1 MGARPIAKNTMRLLR
16 LLALAALALLLCPA
30 LPALAIAIPEYTPNV
45 VDPTGALSDAQ
56 RQQVN
61 DALHQIREEQ
71 NIWGAVYVVPSLD
84 GEDIEQVADAA
95 FQKWQ
100 LGSKGANNGLLLVLA
115 LQDRRSRFE
124 VGYGLEGVLPDA
136 VARRALDDHLAPKM
150 RQGDTA
156 GAIVDA
162 FGFMARVAAQDPES
176 LAELSRAS
184 SAAEQDERADWKRG
198 VAAWAGLLALIW
210 LLPPLLA
217 RRQQRLRARLQQ
229 RHPELAD
236 APEEIASSKRKRA
249 SSGAFIKLFLTIN
262 PGVFVLVLSS
272 LFWLAF
278 WLWIAAE
285 VLTLCLMLALSGRRY
300 RSPDRYRAFLQ
311 EQERMRK
318 ALIRKGHV
326 VETAAGTYAYTPAYY
341 ASEAA
346 SSSSSSSSSDSS
358 SSGGGSSGGGGAS
371 SSW

>member
-1 MGARPIAKNTMRLLR
+1 MASPPGPACLR
-16 LLALAALALLLCPA
+16 W
-30 LPALAIAIPEYTPNV
+30 
-45 VDPTGALSDAQ
+45 S
-56 RQQVN
+56 
-61 DALHQIREEQ
+61 
-71 NIWGAVYVVPSLD
+71 
-84 GEDIEQVADAA
+84 
-95 FQKWQ
+95 
-100 LGSKGANNGLLLVLA
+100 
-115 LQDRRSRFE
+115 
-124 VGYGLEGVLPDA
+124 
-136 VARRALDDHLAPKM
+136 
-150 RQGDTA
+150 
-156 GAIVDA
+156 
-162 FGFMARVAAQDPES
+162 
-176 LAELSRAS
+176 
-184 SAAEQDERADWKRG
+184 
-198 VAAWAGLLALIW
+198 W

-217 RRQQRLRARLQQ
+217 RRQHRLRARLLQ

-236 APEEIASSKRKRA
+236 VPEEIATSKRKRA
-249 SSGAFIKLFLTIN
+249 SSGAFIKLFLSIN

-285 VLTLCLMLALSGRRY
+285 VLTLCLMLTLSGRRY

-311 EQERMRK
+311 EQERTRK

-326 VETAAGTYAYTPAYY
+326 VQTAAGTYAYILAYY

>member
-1 MGARPIAKNTMRLLR
+1 MRQLR
-16 LLALAALALLLCPA
+16 LLAIAALVLLLCPA
-30 LPALAIAIPEYTPNV
+30 LPALAIAIPEFTPNV
-45 VDPTGALSDAQ
+45 VDPAGALSDAQ

-61 DALHQIREEQ
+61 DALQQIREEQ
-71 NIWGAVYVVPSLD
+71 HIWGAVYVVPSLD
-84 GEDIEQVADAA
+84 GDDIEQVADAA

-115 LQDRRSRFE
+115 MQDRRSRFE

-162 FGFMARVAAQDPES
+162 FGFMARVAAKDPES

-184 SAAEQDERADWKRG
+184 SAAEQDERADWTRG
-198 VAAWAGLLALIW
+198 AGAWAGTLALIW

-217 RRQQRLRARLQQ
+217 RRQRHLRARLLQ

-236 APEEIASSKRKRA
+236 APEEIASSRRKRA
-249 SSGAFIKLFLTIN
+249 SSGAFIKLFLSIN

-272 LFWLAF
+272 LFRLAF

-285 VLTLCLMLALSGRRY
+285 VLTLCLMLGLSGRRY
-300 RSPDRYRAFLQ
+300 RSPERYRAFLQ
-311 EQERMRK
+311 EQERTRK

-346 SSSSSSSSSDSS
+346 SSSSSSSSSTSS

>member
-1 MGARPIAKNTMRLLR
+1 MRTLR
-16 LLALAALALLLCPA
+16 LLAFALVLLLCPA
-30 LPALAIAIPEYTPNV
+30 LSALAVEIPTYTPNV
-45 VDPTGALSDAQ
+45 VDPAGELSDAQ

-61 DALHQIREEQ
+61 AALQRIREEQ
-71 NIWGAVYVVPSLD
+71 NIWGAVYLVPSLD
-84 GEDIEQVADAA
+84 GEDIEPVADAA
-95 FQKWQ
+95 FKKWQ
-100 LGSKGANNGLLLVLA
+100 LGSKGADNGLLLVLA
-115 LQDRRSRFE
+115 MQDRRSRFE

-136 VARRALDDHLAPKM
+136 VARRALEDHLAPKM
-150 RQGDTA
+150 RRGDTA

-162 FGFMARVAAQDPES
+162 FGFMARVAAKDPES

-198 VAAWAGLLALIW
+198 SAAWAGMLALIW

-217 RRQQRLRARLQQ
+217 RRQQRLRARLLR
-229 RHPELAD
+229 RHPELAN
-236 APEEIASSKRKRA
+236 APEEIAGAKRTRLGL
-249 SSGAFIKLFLTIN
+249 GAFIKVFLSIN

-272 LFWLAF
+272 LFSLAF
-278 WLWIAAE
+278 WLCAAAE
-285 VLTLCLMLALSGRRY
+285 VLALWAMLALSGRRY
-300 RSPDRYRAFLQ
+300 RSPERFRAFLR
-311 EQERMRK
+311 EQDIMRK

-326 VETAAGTYAYTPAYY
+326 VETGNGTYAYTQAYY
-341 ASEAA
+341 ASEAS